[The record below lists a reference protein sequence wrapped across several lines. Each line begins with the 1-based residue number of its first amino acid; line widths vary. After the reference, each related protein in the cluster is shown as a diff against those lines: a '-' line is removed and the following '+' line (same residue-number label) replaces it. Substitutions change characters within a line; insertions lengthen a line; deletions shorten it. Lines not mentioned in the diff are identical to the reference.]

1 MILVS
6 ILMQVLLG
14 ILLTALVYYVFL
26 RVTNRAQLIKDP
38 AIGYDNKTSTLVIDG
53 RADGG
58 TLASLTFDTVNPS
71 STNFVKLAKS
81 LNLKGGAQ
89 FSYSMWMM
97 IRDSSLNLD
106 GRVILLRGDAKTYRV
121 KKTNLSTNM
130 TSLEPFHVKCPLI
143 RFGTRDG
150 DGVMSF
156 GVEFNAVNEPDT
168 RISIKPN
175 NQVQDTTLHRNLWSL
190 LNKNWML
197 VSFVFSDHVAI
208 DDFEDGIEVSVYIN
222 DVKYASERKR
232 DMFVQNNGHLHLFTD
247 TDVAATG
254 NQGAANGVAIA
265 NLTYHNFALNPIDL
279 RGILGKGVPQHGYK
293 GRDFKAQPLYLSE
306 YNKLDTYNA

>member
-26 RVTNRAQLIKDP
+26 KVTNRAQLIKDP
-38 AIGYDNKTSTLVIDG
+38 AIGYDNKTSTLIIDG

-71 STNFVKLAKS
+71 SRNFVKLSKS

-97 IRDSSLNLD
+97 IRNSSQDLE
-106 GRVILLRGDAKTYRV
+106 GRVILLRGDTKAYRV
-121 KKTNLSTNM
+121 KKTSVSTQLV
-130 TSLEPFHVKCPLI
+130 TIAPFHVKCPLI
-143 RFGTRDG
+143 KFGPRDE

-156 GVEFNAVNEPDT
+156 GVEFNGVNEPDT

-197 VSFVFSDHVAI
+197 VSFVFSDHMAI

-232 DMFVQNNGHLHLFTD
+232 DAFVQNNGHLHLFTD
-247 TDVAATG
+247 TDATG
-254 NQGAANGVAIA
+254 SPANGVAIA
-265 NLTYHNFALNPIDL
+265 DLTYHNFALNPIDL
-279 RGILGKGVPQHGYK
+279 RGILSKGVPQHGYK

-306 YNKLDTYNA
+306 YNSLDTYNA